1 MVDAQN
7 QDNPNPPIYD
17 NNLVMSDV
25 INDDDRALED
35 FAVPLLDGLHA
46 SILRPPIT
54 ANNFELKPV
63 MFQMFQTVGTF
74 NGLPNE
80 DPNMHLM
87 NFLAICDSYKQ
98 NGVSDEGVRL
108 RLFPFSLSGSARL

>member
-1 MVDAQN
+1 
-7 QDNPNPPIYD
+7 
-17 NNLVMSDV
+17 
-25 INDDDRALED
+25 
-35 FAVPLLDGLHA
+35 
-46 SILRPPIT
+46 
-54 ANNFELKPV
+54 
-63 MFQMFQTVGTF
+63 MFQTVGTF